1 MLFGHTIFTIIP
13 LTYEMG
19 NNYDLLIAKINE
31 FTRKFYLNKLLRGSI
46 YAAASILGLYLLLFV
61 WVYYTHPGTT
71 AKTLLFFSFLLIA
84 AVAVGFWIVKPT
96 LSYFKLNKSLSTE
109 EAAGLIGHHFSTVK
123 DRLLN
128 TLQLKEL
135 ADESP
140 QNSQLI
146 LAGIDQKIS
155 DLRPIPFASAINL
168 GDNRK
173 YIKFILFPLSIIL
186 CIALIAPAIL
196 REGTTSFIHYDQ
208 EILPKAPFEFVVAN
222 KSLQV
227 TQGDDLTLKLELK
240 GNEFP
245 QDIYVEDGANTYK
258 LEKENISKFNYTFK
272 NIQKNKSLRFSGGG
286 FQSSTFAV
294 AVMPRPSLLNM
305 KAKLVFPAYLHRKSE
320 DVVNVGDL
328 LVPEGTHISWEFFT
342 ENSNELAFVYQN
354 QSKNVAIASNVG
366 QFNTVARKSGNYQ
379 VIPKNEFVKSN
390 DSLVHQI
397 AIIADQFPSIS
408 VAETTDSLSSRAL
421 YFSGD
426 IADDYGFTSLKFKY
440 VIKEKEKV
448 VFSQSK
454 SIDIKNNQLENRFF
468 YLWNLTEIGVKPGQ
482 LLTYFFEVADNDG
495 VNGAKVSRSEMKVFQ
510 MPTQQQVAQKIDAN
524 SESLKQKMESTIK
537 LANTIEK
544 DSKKLSQNLLDKK
557 QLTFEDKKQIEQL
570 LDKQRQLDEAVKE
583 IKIQNE
589 KNTFEKGENNNFDQ
603 DLKDKQ
609 KKIDELFNNVLDE
622 KTKELL
628 QKLQAL
634 MDMNNKDMTREE
646 LSKMQSDNKSLKN
659 ELDRILELYKQLEFE
674 QNLQNKIDR
683 LEEMAKQQKELAKQ
697 SKEKNADVNDIKSK
711 QDELNKD
718 FNALKKE
725 LEKLAEKNQ
734 ELDRP
739 NNFQN
744 PDQETDQI
752 EKKQQESKESL
763 SKNQKQQASE
773 KQQQAGEQMQK
784 LAQKMKEEQQEGEQE
799 EAQANAEELRR
810 LLENLLST
818 SFEQEKVMLALRRM
832 NNNDPSYV
840 ANVQQQNTIKDNM
853 KTIADSL
860 FALSKRVPQIESVVN
875 TEVEKINFNIEKSI
889 GFLGDRRTQEA
900 NRSQQFAMTSLNNLA
915 LLLNEALEQMR
926 NAQKNAKSGKGKGKQ
941 GMQQLQQ
948 MQEQLN
954 KRMQN
959 AREQMK
965 QEGGNQGAA
974 PKGKMSQ
981 EFAKMAQ
988 EQQMIREALQ
998 KINKDENKDGKG
1010 ALGDLNQLAK
1020 DMKQTENDLVNKRIT
1035 EETLN
1040 RQKNLETKLLDAEK
1054 AQREQDQDS
1063 KRESAAAK
1071 QFPPSYQKM
1080 LDKFKKEQQSES
1092 EMIQKLPPNL
1102 NHYYKNKVAEYFKLL
1117 NNKN

>member
-1 MLFGHTIFTIIP
+1 MGSN
-13 LTYEMG
+13 YE
-19 NNYDLLIAKINE
+19 LLIAKINE
-31 FTRKFYLNKLLRGSI
+31 FTRKFYLNQLLRGSI

-61 WVYYTHPGTT
+61 WTYYTHPSTT
-71 AKTLLFFSFLLIA
+71 TKTSLFFLFLSISVIA
-84 AVAVGFWIVKPT
+84 IFFWIVKPT
-96 LSYFKLNKSLSTE
+96 LSYFKLNKTLSTE
-109 EAAGLIGHHFSTVK
+109 EAAGLIGRHFSSVK

-128 TLQLKEL
+128 TLQLQTL
-135 ADESP
+135 ANESP

-155 DLRPIPFASAINL
+155 ELRPIPFASAINL

-173 YIKFILFPLSIIL
+173 YIKFILFPLSVIIF
-186 CIALIAPAIL
+186 IAIISPAIL
-196 REGTTSFIHYDQ
+196 KEGTNSLIHYDQ
-208 EILPKAPFEFVVAN
+208 EILPKAPFEFVVVN

-227 TQGDDLTLKLELK
+227 TQGDDFVLKLALK
-240 GNEFP
+240 GDEFP
-245 QDIYVEDGANTYK
+245 QDVYVEDGANSYK
-258 LEKENISKFNYTFK
+258 LEKEKINRFNYTFK
-272 NIQKNKSLRFSGGG
+272 NIQKNKFLRFSGGG
-286 FQSSTFAV
+286 FQSASFTV
-294 AVMPRPSLLNM
+294 SVKPRPSLLNM
-305 KAKLVFPAYLHRKSE
+305 GAKLIFPAYLHRKSE
-320 DVVNVGDL
+320 ALSNVGDL
-328 LVPEGTHISWEFFT
+328 LIPEGTQITWEMRT
-342 ENSNELAFVYQN
+342 ENSNTLTFVYQN
-354 QSKNVAIASNVG
+354 QFTNVNINDNVG
-366 QFNTVARKSGNYQ
+366 RFTVVARKSGSYQ
-379 VIPKNEFVKSN
+379 IIPKNEFVRSS

-397 AIIADQFPSIS
+397 AVISDQYPSIA
-408 VAETTDSLSSRAL
+408 VTETADSLSSKAI

-426 IADDYGFTSLKFKY
+426 IADDYGFSSLKFNY

-448 VFSQSK
+448 MRAVSK
-454 SIDIKNNQLENRFF
+454 VVPIKNNQLEHRFF
-468 YLWNLTEIGVKPGQ
+468 HLWNLSEIDVKPGQ
-482 LLTYFFEVADNDG
+482 TLSYYFEVADNDG
-495 VNGAKVSRSEMKVFQ
+495 VNGAKISRSEVKVYQ
-510 MPTQQQVAQKIDAN
+510 MPTQQQLAQKLDAN

-537 LANTIEK
+537 LAQTIEK

-583 IKIQNE
+583 IKKQNE
-589 KNTFEKGENNNFDQ
+589 KNTYEKTENNSLNE

-628 QKLQAL
+628 QKLQQL

-683 LEEMAKQQKELAKQ
+683 LEELAKEQKELAQQ
-697 SKEKNADVNDIKSK
+697 SKDKNSDANELKSK

-718 FNALKKE
+718 FDALKKE

-734 ELDRP
+734 ALERP

-744 PDQETDQI
+744 PDKETDQI
-752 EKKQQESKESL
+752 EKNLKDSKESL
-763 SKNQKQQASE
+763 GKNQKQQAAE
-773 KQQQAGEQMQK
+773 KQQQAAEQMKK
-784 LAQKMKEEQQEGEQE
+784 LAQQMKDNQQEGEQQE
-799 EAQANAEELRR
+799 NQANAEELRR

-832 NNNDPSYV
+832 SNNDPSYV
-840 ANVQQQNTIKDNM
+840 TNVQQQNTIKDNM

-875 TEVEKINFNIEKSI
+875 AEVEKINFNISKAI

-915 LLLNEALEQMR
+915 LMLSEALEQMR
-926 NAQKNAKSGKGKGKQ
+926 NAQKNAKAGKGKGKQ
-941 GMQQLQQ
+941 GMKQLQQ

-965 QEGGNQGAA
+965 QQGGNQGTV
-974 PKGKMSQ
+974 PKGKMSE

-988 EQQMIREALQ
+988 QQQLIREALQ
-998 KINKDENKDGKG
+998 QINKDENKDGRG
-1010 ALGDLNQLAK
+1010 TLGDLNQLAK
-1020 DMKQTENDLVNKRIT
+1020 EMKQTENDLVNKRIT
-1035 EETLN
+1035 DETLK
-1040 RQKNLETKLLDAEK
+1040 RQQNLEMKLLDAEN
-1054 AQREQDQDS
+1054 AQREQDQSS

-1080 LDKFKKEQQSES
+1080 LDKFKKEQQSET